1 MHAIRISTTG
11 GPEVLE
17 WTEVPVGEPGPGE
30 IRVTVAAA
38 GLNYIDT
45 YHRRGI
51 YPLDLPV
58 TLGLE
63 GAGTVSAVGPEVA
76 DIVVGDPVAWSNALG
91 TYAEEVVLPATGV
104 VPLPP
109 DMSLEVAAAAMLQG
123 MTAHYLATSTF
134 PVRPGHRCLI
144 HAGAGGVGR
153 LLIQIA
159 KRRGAEVFT
168 TVSTAAKAELAASAG
183 ADHVIRYVD
192 EDFATAIESIA
203 GPKPLDVVFDG
214 VGAATFDA
222 GLGLL
227 KPRGLMALYG
237 QSSGVVP
244 PFELGRLAMMGSL
257 YVTRP
262 TLFSYIAERAELLR
276 RSGEVFEWIQDGD
289 LEILIGHRWRLPE
302 AAEAHR
308 ALEARRT
315 SGKVLLLP

>member
-1 MHAIRISTTG
+1 MHAIRMTHTG

-17 WTEVPVGEPGPGE
+17 WSEVPVGDPGPGE

-58 TLGLE
+58 TIGLE
-63 GAGTVSAVGPEVA
+63 GAGTVSAVGSGVA
-76 DIVVGDPVAWSNALG
+76 GLSIGDPVAWSNALG
-91 TYAEEVVLPATGV
+91 SYAEEVVLPARGA
-104 VPLPP
+104 VPVPP
-109 DMSLEVAAAAMLQG
+109 DVSLEVAAAAMLQG

-134 PVRPGHRCLI
+134 PLGSGHRCLI

-159 KRRGAEVFT
+159 KHRGAEVFA
-168 TVSTAAKAELAASAG
+168 TVSTEAKAELAEAAG
-183 ADHVIRYVD
+183 ADHVVRYTEENFV
-192 EDFATAIESIA
+192 EAVESIA
-203 GPKPLDVVFDG
+203 GPRPLDVVFDG
-214 VGAATFDA
+214 VGASTFDG

-227 KPRGLMALYG
+227 KPRGLMALFG

-244 PFELGRLAMMGSL
+244 PFDLGRLATMGSL

-262 TLFSYIAERAELLR
+262 TLFSYIAERSELLR
-276 RSGEVFEWIQDGD
+276 RSSEVFEWVEAGRLDIR
-289 LEILIGHRWRLPE
+289 IGHRWPLAE
-302 AAEAHR
+302 AHEAHR

-315 SGKVLLLP
+315 VGKVLLLP